1 VQLIYLQNANGSW
14 DLDEGLAKVL
24 RKRLEDIQA
33 AHPAEV
39 KVKVKHRSKCVFDAV
54 RLVKRIGV

>member
-1 VQLIYLQNANGSW
+1 
-14 DLDEGLAKVL
+14 
-24 RKRLEDIQA
+24 LEDIQA

-54 RLVKRIGV
+54 RLVKRIGVCPPNTGVYKGGIN